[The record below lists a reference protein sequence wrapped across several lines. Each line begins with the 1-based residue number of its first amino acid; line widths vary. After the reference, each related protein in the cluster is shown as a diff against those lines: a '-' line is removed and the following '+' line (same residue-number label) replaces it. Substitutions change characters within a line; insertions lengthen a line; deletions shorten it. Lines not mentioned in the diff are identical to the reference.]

1 MQRTPSANSSGPGP
15 VSLSRARGSTRPR
28 QMHSPGTQPGALT
41 ASWCSPARSRA
52 VCANAGATPVSK
64 ASASQVIGTRSNLEI
79 LGTVPL
85 MPDIPHDESTIEL
98 YTSLG
103 ESCLVGKVA
112 GMYFLDL
119 ERLHPP
125 AVGSKLVPVETSGLT
140 RHGVPE
146 GSGFK
151 KAGGLGQRGET
162 REAGKR
168 PSRAPADSH
177 GDFAIVGLHAEVDA
191 VRVFP
196 HCEMGGVMLPGEES
210 AAGKPVHGGAGIPA
224 RNEDALLL
232 ATVVLPAD
240 SDPVG
245 GVLTR
250 ETEELWH
257 ESRGDRFKAN

>member
-125 AVGSKLVPVETSGLT
+125 AVGSKKPEASAREEKHEKLGSGPPGHPRTLTETSRSLDCML
-140 RHGVPE
+140 RSMRSE
-146 GSGFK
+146 S
-151 KAGGLGQRGET
+151 
-162 REAGKR
+162 
-168 PSRAPADSH
+168 SR
-177 GDFAIVGLHAEVDA
+177 
-191 VRVFP
+191 
-196 HCEMGGVMLPGEES
+196 
-210 AAGKPVHGGAGIPA
+210 
-224 RNEDALLL
+224 
-232 ATVVLPAD
+232 TV
-240 SDPVG
+240 
-245 GVLTR
+245 
-250 ETEELWH
+250 
-257 ESRGDRFKAN
+257 